1 MFTDEEKDKKESQKE
16 SEQAIEEARE
26 KAPDESEGLKD
37 RLLRLA
43 AEFDNYK
50 KRTGKEIEASKN
62 LGKAEFAKKLLP
74 TLDEFELAI
83 SSMDSSKNDALKGM
97 KLVYSNLVDALKAEG
112 LQEMEAKGKADPYR
126 HEVVMAKESEKEDGT
141 ILEVVRKGY
150 MFKDLMIRPAS
161 VIVSKGKIGE

>member
-16 SEQAIEEARE
+16 NEQVVEGVA
-26 KAPDESEGLKD
+26 KDAPDESEELKD

-50 KRTGKEIEASKN
+50 KRTGKEIDASKN
-62 LGKAEFAKKLLP
+62 LGKAELLKKLLP

-97 KLVYSNLVDALKAEG
+97 KLVYSNFSDALKAEG
-112 LQEMEAKGKADPYR
+112 LQEMDAKGKADPYR
-126 HEVVMAKESEKEDGT
+126 HEVVMAKESEEEEGT

-161 VIVSKGKIGE
+161 VIVSKGKIG

>member
-1 MFTDEEKDKKESQKE
+1 VIFTEEEDKKESQKE
-16 SEQAIEEARE
+16 NEQLPEQEAKE
-26 KAPDESEGLKD
+26 APSESEELKD

-50 KRTGKEIEASKN
+50 KRTGKEIEASRN
-62 LGKAEFAKKLLP
+62 LGKVELLKKLLP

-83 SSMDSSKNDALKGM
+83 AAMDIGKNDALKGI
-97 KLVYSNLVDALKAEG
+97 KLVYSNLIDALKAEG
-112 LQEMEAKGKADPYR
+112 LQVMEAKGKADPYR
-126 HEVVMAKESEKEDGT
+126 HEVVMAKESGEEEGT

-161 VIVSKGKIGE
+161 VIVSKEKIGE